1 MDIILYILLAAVV
14 LIPLYG
20 ILLYNKLVTSRNL
33 VEEGWS
39 GIDVQLKRRSN
50 LIPNLIE
57 TVKGYAA
64 HEKGV
69 LEEVTRARAA
79 ATSATGVD
87 ATRQAENVLTST
99 LRQLFA
105 VAEAYPDLKA
115 DENFQQLQFQLAEVE
130 DQIQKSRRYYNG
142 AVRQLNTK
150 IEVFPSNI
158 VAAQFRFE
166 QADYF
171 EIEDPQSREVPK
183 VSFDS

>member
-1 MDIILYILLAAVV
+1 MSIILYILLAAIV

-20 ILLYNKLVTSRNL
+20 IILYNTLVKSRNM

-39 GIDVQLKRRSN
+39 GIDVQLKRRAN
-50 LIPNLIE
+50 LIPNLVE

-69 LEEVTRARAA
+69 LEAVTRARAGA
-79 ATSATGVD
+79 DSATSVD
-87 ATRQAENVLTST
+87 SAQKAENVLTSA

-115 DENFQQLQFQLAEVE
+115 DENFQQLQAQLAEVE
-130 DQIQKSRRYYNG
+130 DDIQKSRRYYNG
-142 AVRQLNTK
+142 AVRQLNTGV
-150 IEVFPSNI
+150 ELFPSNI
-158 VAAQFRFE
+158 IASQFKFE
-166 QADYF
+166 QAEYF

-183 VSFDS
+183 IDFDS

>member
-115 DENFQQLQFQLAEVE
+115 DENFQQLQSQLAEVE

>member
-1 MDIILYILLAAVV
+1 MSIILYIVLAAVV
-14 LIPLYG
+14 LIPLYA
-20 ILLYNKLVTSRNL
+20 ILLYNKLVQSRNM

-39 GIDVQLKRRSN
+39 GIDVQLKRRAN
-50 LIPNLIE
+50 LIPNLVE

-69 LEEVTRARAA
+69 LEEVTRARAGA
-79 ATSATGVD
+79 ASATGVD
-87 ATRQAENVLTST
+87 ATRQAENVLTSA

-115 DENFQQLQFQLAEVE
+115 DENFQQLQSTLAEIE
-130 DQIQKSRRYYNG
+130 DDIQKSRRYYNG
-142 AVRQLNTK
+142 AVRRLNTRV
-150 IEVFPSNI
+150 ELFPSNI
-158 VAAQFRFE
+158 VASQFRFE

-183 VSFDS
+183 VDFGS